1 MEKEEINKIQE
12 KLEEVLNEHFPK
24 GECKERGN
32 ALVLFAMM
40 WMEIERLEKKGN
52 YWENK
57 FKKLESE
64 NDRI

>member
-1 MEKEEINKIQE
+1 MKSIQE
-12 KLEEVLNEHFPK
+12 KLEDILDEQFPK

-40 WMEIERLEKKGN
+40 LREIEKLEKKRE

-57 FKKLESE
+57 FKDLEDKNE
-64 NDRI
+64 E